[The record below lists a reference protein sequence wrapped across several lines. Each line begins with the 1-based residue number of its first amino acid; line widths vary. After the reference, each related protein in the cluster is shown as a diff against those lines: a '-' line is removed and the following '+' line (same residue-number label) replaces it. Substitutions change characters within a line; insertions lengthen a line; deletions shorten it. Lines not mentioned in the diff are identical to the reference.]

1 MHSSPFP
8 WLLQV
13 LPKGMKSK
21 RGSRLV
27 IHSLSPVST
36 TTKEAPIYDEEKSG
50 KKDKKKQRGLNK
62 V

>member
-1 MHSSPFP
+1 
-8 WLLQV
+8 
-13 LPKGMKSK
+13 MKSK